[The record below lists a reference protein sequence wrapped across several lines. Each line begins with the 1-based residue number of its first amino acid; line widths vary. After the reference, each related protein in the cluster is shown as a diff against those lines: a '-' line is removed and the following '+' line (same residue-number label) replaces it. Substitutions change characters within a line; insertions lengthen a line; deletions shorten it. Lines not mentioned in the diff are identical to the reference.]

1 MTIDEQ
7 IAYLKKGAV
16 DCIPDQE
23 LRRKLEHSQRT
34 GTPLRVKAGFDA
46 TAPDLHVGHTVLIR
60 KMRHFQQLG
69 HQVIFLIG
77 DFTGMIGD
85 PSGRSATRPPLTT
98 EQIKENAE
106 TYRQQIFKLLDRD
119 KTELRLNGEW
129 FSRFAGEDFIR
140 LASKVTVAQLLERDE
155 FKRRFESQVPI
166 SVHELLYSIVQG
178 YDSVAL
184 RADVELGGTDQKFNL
199 LMGRQIQQGYG
210 VSEPQLV
217 MTMPLLEG
225 LDGVQK
231 MSKSLGNYIGITE
244 QPFDMFSK
252 VMSISDELMWR
263 YYELLTDLT
272 PQEVEALTESCAR
285 GQRHP
290 RDAKAELGRRIVADF
305 HSEDAA
311 RGASEEFDRRFRDR
325 ELPADI
331 PTVERAAEPIKL
343 VKLLASEGLAP
354 SVAEA
359 QRLISQGS
367 VRVND
372 EKITEVKYE
381 IAAGVGDQVLIQV
394 GKKRRVLRVKF
405 VMRDP

>member
-7 IAYLKKGAV
+7 VAYLKKGAV
-16 DCIPDQE
+16 DCIPGHE
-23 LRRKLEHSQRT
+23 LRRKLERSQQS
-34 GTPLRVKAGFDA
+34 GIPLRVKAGFDA
-46 TAPDLHVGHTVLIR
+46 TAPDLHLGHTVLIR

-85 PSGRSATRPPLTT
+85 PSGRSITRPQLTA
-98 EQIKENAE
+98 EQIGENAE

-129 FSRFAGEDFIR
+129 FSLFSGEDFIR
-140 LASKVTVAQLLERDE
+140 LAAKATVAQLLERDD

-166 SVHELLYSIVQG
+166 SIHELLYPIVQG

-184 RADVELGGTDQKFNL
+184 KADVELGGTDQTVNL
-199 LMGRQIQQGYG
+199 LMGRQIQQAYG

-244 QPFDMFSK
+244 EPFDMFSK
-252 VMSISDELMWR
+252 TMSISDDLMWR
-263 YYELLTDLT
+263 FYELLTDLT
-272 PQEVEALTESCAR
+272 PMEVETLRESCKQ
-285 GQRHP
+285 GERHP
-290 RDAKAELGRRIVADF
+290 REVKAELGRRIVADF

-311 RGASEEFDRRFRDR
+311 REASDEFNRRFRDR
-325 ELPADI
+325 ELPADM
-331 PTVERAAEPIKL
+331 PTVERAAETIKL
-343 VKLLASEGLAP
+343 VKLLALEGLAP
-354 SVAEA
+354 SVSEA
-359 QRLISQGS
+359 QRLITQGS
-367 VRVND
+367 VRVDD
-372 EKITEVKYE
+372 EKITDVKHE
-381 IAAGVGDQVLIQV
+381 IAAGAGDQVLIQV
-394 GKKRRVLRVKF
+394 GKKRRFLQVKF
-405 VMRDP
+405 K

>member
-7 IAYLKKGAV
+7 VAYLKKGSV
-16 DCIPDQE
+16 DCIPDHE
-23 LRRKLEHSQRT
+23 LRRKLERSQQT
-34 GTPLRVKAGFDA
+34 GIPLRVKAGFDA